1 MTVEQIRVRLN
12 EFLGKD
18 VVIKYSLG
26 RNKYQKFNATIK
38 ELYKN
43 VFLVEIKESKIKN
56 EIKSFSYSDVITKI
70 IKIEY

>member
-1 MTVEQIRVRLN
+1 MTVEQIRIRLN